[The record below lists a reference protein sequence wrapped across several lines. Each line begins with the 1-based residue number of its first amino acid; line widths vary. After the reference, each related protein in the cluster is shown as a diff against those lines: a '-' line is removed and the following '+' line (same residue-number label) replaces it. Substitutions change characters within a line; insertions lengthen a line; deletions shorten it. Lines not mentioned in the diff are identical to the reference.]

1 MLSANEKT
9 VSLESKNRKKFGI
22 KLQVV
27 ANRLQV
33 YRARTADG
41 GRWKTETTSE
51 MNYLKLGHHKTKYL
65 RDYCQKSV

>member
-9 VSLESKNRKKFGI
+9 VSQESKNRKKFGI
-22 KLQVV
+22 KLQVL

-51 MNYLKLGHHKTKYL
+51 MNYLKLGHHKLKCL
-65 RDYCQKSV
+65 QDYC